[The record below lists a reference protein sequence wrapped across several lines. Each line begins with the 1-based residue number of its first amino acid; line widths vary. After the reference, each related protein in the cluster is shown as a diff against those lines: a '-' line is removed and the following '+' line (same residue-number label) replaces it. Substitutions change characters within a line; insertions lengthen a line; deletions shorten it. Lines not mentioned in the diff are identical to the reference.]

1 MLQIY
6 PFGKL
11 FFLLYTLYWLQM
23 ALGKSAISCKII
35 RERKFWIMRDDLLLT
50 PSGLSGNKARKF
62 KHLEE
67 GYLPKSIVSFGGH
80 QSNALCALAKLV
92 HYKNCEIGRD
102 CQLTYVCK
110 VLPRWL
116 KANPTGNFKEALNR
130 GTKFVELET
139 EDFNILTQLESEQA
153 LTQSTFEFSIYS
165 SRRCMSFRS
174 PWVLLADEIV
184 ANIEEL
190 RAKERA
196 N

>member
-1 MLQIY
+1 M
-6 PFGKL
+6 
-11 FFLLYTLYWLQM
+11 
-23 ALGKSAISCKII
+23 I
-35 RERKFWIMRDDLLLT
+35 RLLT
-50 PSGLSGNKARKF
+50 YQRKF

-80 QSNALCALAKLV
+80 QSNALYALAKLV

-153 LTQSTFEFSIYS
+153 LTFLNLPLNSAFIGLLFSMNFNFLS
-165 SRRCMSFRS
+165 
-174 PWVLLADEIV
+174 V
-184 ANIEEL
+184 
-190 RAKERA
+190 KK
-196 N
+196 